1 MLNSLHP
8 KSARIIMSCAAL
20 LAAALPAF
28 SQGNGNSPQA
38 AILLTTTNLTTNPGT
53 ITIKGQNFGSAIPT
67 VTLDG
72 LALEVASFTDT
83 VVVAFL
89 PNAVAPGSYALEVV
103 TQAKKN
109 NIADFDATV
118 GVGGPPGPTGPTGP
132 VGSQGP
138 TGAVGPQGPAGAQGP
153 QGPIGVAGP
162 VGPTGAAG
170 SPGLTGAVGP
180 QGPAGAQGPQGPAGA
195 MGLPGAPGATGP
207 AGPLGPSGPG
217 FFTGHTVGIL
227 STVNSY
233 GTISGFA
240 QATDASDDSGQVAL
254 TQVATLSPNHNITIT
269 VITFVPTGTV
279 PAGVGVNAFLVLN
292 GLRTTGCHIA
302 DSSGCS
308 VAPPS
313 FVVPPKSQLAIE
325 IDLAPGSTGSPGD
338 MLVTVEFQ

>member
-38 AILLTTTNLTTNPGT
+38 TILLTTTNLTTNPGT

-170 SPGLTGAVGP
+170 SPGLTGA
-180 QGPAGAQGPQGPAGA
+180 QGPQGPAGA

-207 AGPLGPSGPG
+207 AGPPGPSGPG
-217 FFTGHTVGIL
+217 FLTGHTLGIF

-233 GTISGFA
+233 GTVSGFA
-240 QATDASDDSGQVAL
+240 QATDASDLGLAAFPP
-254 TQVATLSPNHNITIT
+254 VATLSPNHNITIT

-279 PAGVGVNAFLVLN
+279 PAGVGVNAFLVFN